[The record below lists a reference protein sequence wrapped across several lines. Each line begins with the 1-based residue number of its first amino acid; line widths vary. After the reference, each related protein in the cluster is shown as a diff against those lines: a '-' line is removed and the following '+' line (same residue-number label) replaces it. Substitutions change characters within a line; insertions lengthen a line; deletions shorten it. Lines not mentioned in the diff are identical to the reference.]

1 MTTQV
6 IVNVLILILAIV
18 ALKAALFTV
27 LYFST
32 LSDLRAEMR
41 ESGRLRLY
49 AKALQRRLPDA
60 DRDAAIADANA
71 AQQQEV
77 RP

>member
-27 LYFST
+27 LYFSA

-41 ESGRLRLY
+41 ESGHLRLY

-60 DRDAAIADANA
+60 DRDAAIAEANA
-71 AQQQEV
+71 AQQGEV
-77 RP
+77 QP